1 MLAVGLRARKVDAG
15 PLRELDR
22 LGIPRVGVPHH
33 SAAGIR
39 REDAAELLA
48 AEGRAVGD
56 GHHPR
61 MDRVADADAAAVMH
75 RYPRRSRRRVEEGV
89 EDRPAGD
96 GVAPVAHRLGLAEG
110 GRHRARVEVIAA
122 DDDRRPELAATDELV
137 DRFTELG
144 ALAVAEPAHARG
156 QTLERHALAREP
168 DPARQRLVL
177 AEELEH
183 EPVGAADVLP
193 ITRERD
199 PAEWPAAFAEAR
211 TDVLGHE
218 PRVAERLREAGL
230 LRLAPQVVA
239 IVDRDSAGPPER
251 DDRPRVPRDRA
262 ARLAYVA
269 VRIARAQ
276 RVGVGDA
283 GGDVPVE
290 RVVRAR
296 LIGHDVDPNAAPDE
310 LGEHVGGVR
319 DQTDAARRPAL
330 AVPLE
335 LEQDIVERD
344 GRSEE

>member
-75 RYPRRSRRRVEEGV
+75 RYPRRSRRRVEERV
-89 EDRPAGD
+89 EDRPVGD

-110 GRHRARVEVIAA
+110 ERHGGRGGVMAA
-122 DDDRRPELAATDELV
+122 EDDRRPELAATDGLV

-193 ITRERD
+193 VTRERD
-199 PAEWPAAFAEAR
+199 PAEWPAAFAEER

-218 PRVAERLREAGL
+218 PRVAERVRETGL
-230 LRLAPQVVA
+230 LRLAPQADA
-239 IVDRDSAGPPER
+239 IVDRDSAGPRER
-251 DDRPRVPRDRA
+251 DDRLAVPRNRA

-269 VRIARAQ
+269 VRIAPAQ

-283 GGDVPVE
+283 GGGVPRE
-290 RVVRAR
+290 RGGPAR
-296 LIGHDVDPNAAPDE
+296 LVGSRRGPTAPPDQPPEHRRGGCDPAP
-310 LGEHVGGVR
+310 G
-319 DQTDAARRPAL
+319 RP
-330 AVPLE
+330 
-335 LEQDIVERD
+335 
-344 GRSEE
+344 

>member
-56 GHHPR
+56 GHIPGWTG
-61 MDRVADADAAAVMH
+61 VADAAAAAVMPG
-75 RYPRRSRRRVEEGV
+75 YPRRSRRRVEEGV
-89 EDRPAGD
+89 EDRPVGD

-110 GRHRARVEVIAA
+110 RRHRARVEVIAA

-183 EPVGAADVLP
+183 EPVGAAEVLP
-193 ITRERD
+193 VPPEGD
-199 PAEWPAAFAEAR
+199 PAEWP
-211 TDVLGHE
+211 
-218 PRVAERLREAGL
+218 
-230 LRLAPQVVA
+230 
-239 IVDRDSAGPPER
+239 
-251 DDRPRVPRDRA
+251 
-262 ARLAYVA
+262 
-269 VRIARAQ
+269 
-276 RVGVGDA
+276 
-283 GGDVPVE
+283 
-290 RVVRAR
+290 
-296 LIGHDVDPNAAPDE
+296 
-310 LGEHVGGVR
+310 
-319 DQTDAARRPAL
+319 PAL
-330 AVPLE
+330 A
-335 LEQDIVERD
+335 
-344 GRSEE
+344 